1 MLNFSFGNLWDRKSF
16 HSFALEFKI
25 EMETE
30 EKIIKGA
37 EELFFRFGVR
47 SVTMDDIAKHL
58 GMSKKT
64 IYQCYTDKDEM
75 VYKLMQEQVQQH
87 EEKFG
92 GIQKN
97 ATNVIE
103 EVFAIMKEI
112 SAYLSRIN
120 PLLMYELQKYYPKAW
135 TLFKGLKENFIQKL
149 VENSI
154 NRGKEQG
161 IVRDD
166 INTKILSRL
175 RLEEVE
181 MAFNPSLYPPDKF
194 NHVEVQIA
202 LTEHFLYGICTL
214 KGHKLINKYKQI
226 QEEE

>member
-1 MLNFSFGNLWDRKSF
+1 
-16 HSFALEFKI
+16 
-25 EMETE
+25 MEPE

-64 IYQCYTDKDEM
+64 IYQCYKDKDEM
-75 VYKLMQEQVQQH
+75 VFKLMQVQVQQH
-87 EEKFG
+87 EEVFG

-97 ATNVIE
+97 STNVIE
-103 EVFAIMKEI
+103 EVFEIMKEI
-112 SAYLSRIN
+112 SSYLSRIN

-135 TLFKGLKENFIQKL
+135 ALFKGLKENFIQKM
-149 VENSI
+149 VESSI
-154 NRGKEQG
+154 NGGKEQG
-161 IVRDD
+161 IVRQDTD
-166 INTKILSRL
+166 TKILSRL
-175 RLEEVE
+175 RMEEVE
-181 MAFNPSLYPPDKF
+181 MAFNPAVYPPDKF
-194 NHVEVQIA
+194 NHVEVQMA

-226 QEEE
+226 HEEE

>member
-1 MLNFSFGNLWDRKSF
+1 
-16 HSFALEFKI
+16 
-25 EMETE
+25 MEPE

-64 IYQCYTDKDEM
+64 IYQCYKDKDEM
-75 VYKLMQEQVQQH
+75 VFKLMQVQVQQH
-87 EEKFG
+87 EEVFG
-92 GIQKN
+92 GIRKN
-97 ATNVIE
+97 AANVIE
-103 EVFAIMKEI
+103 EIFEIMKEI
-112 SAYLSRIN
+112 SSYLSRVN

-135 TLFKGLKENFIQKL
+135 SLFKGLKENFIQKM

-154 NRGKEQG
+154 NNGKEQG
-161 IVRDD
+161 IVRED

-175 RLEEVE
+175 RMEEVE
-181 MAFNPSLYPPDKF
+181 MAFNPLIYPSDKF

-214 KGHKLINKYKQI
+214 KGHKLINKFKEI

>member
-1 MLNFSFGNLWDRKSF
+1 
-16 HSFALEFKI
+16 
-25 EMETE
+25 MEQE
-30 EKIIKGA
+30 EKILVGV

-47 SVTMDDIAKHL
+47 SVTMDDIAKHI

-75 VYKLMQEQVQQH
+75 VFMLMQKQVKHH
-87 EEKFG
+87 EITFG

-97 ATNVIE
+97 AANVIE

-112 SAYLSRIN
+112 SSYLSRIN

-135 TLFKGLKENFIQKL
+135 SLFKGLKENFIQKM
-149 VENSI
+149 VETSI
-154 NRGKEQG
+154 NNGKEQG
-161 IVRDD
+161 IVRQD
-166 INTKILSRL
+166 INTKILARL
-175 RLEEVE
+175 RMEEVE
-181 MAFNPSLYPPDKF
+181 MAFNPVVYPPDKF
-194 NHVEVQIA
+194 NHVEVQMA